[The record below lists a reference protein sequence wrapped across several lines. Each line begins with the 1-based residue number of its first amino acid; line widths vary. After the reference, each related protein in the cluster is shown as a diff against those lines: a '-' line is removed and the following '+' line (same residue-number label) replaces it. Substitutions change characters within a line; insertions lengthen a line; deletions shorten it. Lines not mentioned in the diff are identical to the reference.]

1 MEISPILVLNRFQ
14 KVFFIIRLIGIIF
27 WLLSLGSITTYLL
40 YVKFY
45 SYELRGI
52 YQWLLYVRPG
62 TCGLL
67 AIIMIV
73 IEIVREVRII
83 KSENAESGIVKVQI
97 KNQIGNMIAKY
108 LV

>member
-1 MEISPILVLNRFQ
+1 M
-14 KVFFIIRLIGIIF
+14 
-27 WLLSLGSITTYLL
+27 
-40 YVKFY
+40 
-45 SYELRGI
+45 
-52 YQWLLYVRPG
+52 RPG

-67 AIIMIV
+67 AIIMII